1 MSREYPSV
9 PAPRENIE
17 SLSRTVSALYQGYN
31 ALIGVPRNTDLTVL
45 NQRNVESL
53 TNEDPN
59 AYRPVISN
67 AEVLDGLLYDNAGA
81 WVNTNTVTVSVCMA
95 TLTGSGASSPTINS
109 SFNIASVSRTGV
121 GAYTCTLTTS
131 YYMGL
136 AMLSNAVASVNVI
149 SGVNNGGGATETVH
163 KTATFS
169 LISAAGGTFSINVF
183 HQEVGV
189 TGQSTWLQDVADDLD
204 ATDKLMITIL
214 RSGITSTGTPT

>member
-9 PAPRENIE
+9 PAPRENIK

-45 NQRNVESL
+45 NKADVSSL

-67 AEVLDGLLYDNAGA
+67 AEILDGLLYDNAGA

-95 TLTGSGASSPTINS
+95 TLTGGGASSPTIDS
-109 SFNIASVSRTGV
+109 SFNLASILRTGV
-121 GAYTCTLTTS
+121 GAYTCTLTTT

-136 AMLSNAVASVNVI
+136 AMLSNAIVSVNVI
-149 SGVNNGGGATETVH
+149 SGVNNGGGTTETVH

-169 LISAAGGTFSINVF
+169 LLSAAGGTFSINVF

-204 ATDKLMITIL
+204 ATDKLMITVL
-214 RSGITSTGTPT
+214 RSVSAGTPT